1 MHPDGNRLG
10 NDTAVKKVLRY
21 FSLSV
26 YNLIVFRYE
35 EHLFL
40 IYFERLC
47 LYARAVVMIPLVF
60 FYIYSFLPKKLDFI

>member
-26 YNLIVFRYE
+26 IFLLFAGKQE
-35 EHLFL
+35 EKVRHN
-40 IYFERLC
+40 EH
-47 LYARAVVMIPLVF
+47 F
-60 FYIYSFLPKKLDFI
+60 FIFKVETGLS